1 MCYILLLNSGG
12 KYRFVG
18 LSQPNVS
25 LMLKY
30 YGFKTVAKG
39 FRYVEFSDGT
49 RIDIN
54 YPAYCMKGVV
64 YSRRPRA
71 EVDGSACLVDTKNR
85 LKAVLRFGAVKSASG
100 LLRRSDAVTGE
111 ILDTSSLSDPRV
123 RKVPLHCG
131 FSRRNEYGS

>member
-1 MCYILLLNSGG
+1 M
-12 KYRFVG
+12 G

-39 FRYVEFSDGT
+39 FRYVEFADGT
-49 RIDIN
+49 RIDIS

-71 EVDGSACLVDTKNR
+71 EVEGTACLVDTKNR
-85 LKAVLRFGAVKSASG
+85 LKAVLRFGAVKG
-100 LLRRSDAVTGE
+100 GTGVLRRSDGVTGE
-111 ILDTSSLSDPRV
+111 ICDTSSVSAPRV
-123 RKVPLHCG
+123 RMATLRCHVRG
-131 FSRRNEYGS
+131 QGEV